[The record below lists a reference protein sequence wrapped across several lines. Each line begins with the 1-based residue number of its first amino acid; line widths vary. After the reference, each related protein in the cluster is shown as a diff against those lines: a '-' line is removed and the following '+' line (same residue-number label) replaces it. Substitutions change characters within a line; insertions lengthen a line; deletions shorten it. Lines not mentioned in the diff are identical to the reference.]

1 MDVLAHLA
9 SISSEEK
16 TKTCQMLIANISPNV
31 GTSTNYRHTWLYPVE
46 LDLKGEFALQ
56 ILDKKMCGYKILT
69 AHISLG
75 WLIQKCHRSKF
86 KEAGKLIHLQPKANF
101 QSCFPWIFL
110 SENPLRFPAA
120 ESLLIFHAL
129 VDAKAIRIMG

>member
-1 MDVLAHLA
+1 
-9 SISSEEK
+9 
-16 TKTCQMLIANISPNV
+16 MLIVNISPNAE
-31 GTSTNYRHTWLYPVE
+31 TSTKYQHTWISLVE

-56 ILDKKMCGYKILT
+56 IPDKKKKSADTKYCTRIFMVVN
-69 AHISLG
+69 S
-75 WLIQKCHRSKF
+75 KCHKSKF

-110 SENPLRFPAA
+110 SENPLRFPVA

-129 VDAKAIRIMG
+129 VDEKAIRIMG